1 MRNEN
6 EFNDENLNIVV
17 DGEKNEF
24 KKNIPYS
31 LRLKSGGREISIGI
45 EFIIYFL
52 LVIISAIIYVKN
64 DINNL
69 IICFGLVS
77 FNIGVFCSFCL
88 GIKLGMLGGFI
99 YEMFG
104 IFIFWFFRANV
115 IMNNPII
122 SDSGSSIKLFVYF
135 CFLLFILGMI
145 LTGVY
150 WFNNKFKENRKI
162 LIAVLCCYI
171 LSIYLLQFLPS
182 IFSFNF

>member
-1 MRNEN
+1 M
-6 EFNDENLNIVV
+6 F
-17 DGEKNEF
+17 
-24 KKNIPYS
+24 
-31 LRLKSGGREISIGI
+31 
-45 EFIIYFL
+45 
-52 LVIISAIIYVKN
+52 
-64 DINNL
+64 
-69 IICFGLVS
+69 
-77 FNIGVFCSFCL
+77 
-88 GIKLGMLGGFI
+88 GGFI

-104 IFIFWFFRANV
+104 IFIFWFARANV
-115 IMNNPII
+115 IMNNSIV